1 MPLLAFS
8 FAVWKC
14 SRCRREVEWCDAVL
28 DEEDGKLYA
37 VSHKDCPA

>member
-8 FAVWKC
+8 FACW
-14 SRCRREVEWCDAVL
+14 RCAGCGQKVEWCDAVL

-37 VSHKDCPA
+37 VRHKDCTA